1 MDIALITDWLLK
13 IGYWILQIGWC
24 WLLGAFLGGSVGT
37 FLGGTL
43 YCSIFGD
50 DTKDL
55 IILGVNVSLGA
66 SFLMPLGI
74 FFLLRD
80 NHYNSFEYLLI
91 GMISLFYFCGVVKN
105 VFIKNLKKLDV
116 GSLFNTEYFYSPKL
130 FQALEKNPFRD
141 KILSTVKLTI
151 YDALIKVNEAQQRGQ
166 LDEKGAYIPK
176 DDEDWSKPPISN
188 SLGDEI

>member
-1 MDIALITDWLLK
+1 MDITLITDWLLK
-13 IGYWILQIGWC
+13 IGYWLLQIGGC
-24 WLLGAFLGGSVGT
+24 WFIGAFLGGSVGT

-43 YCSIFGD
+43 YSSIFGD

-66 SFLMPLGI
+66 SLLMPLGI
-74 FFLLRD
+74 FFLLRYT
-80 NHYNSFEYLLI
+80 HYNSFEYLLT
-91 GMISLFYFCGVVKN
+91 GMVSLFYFCGVVKN

-166 LDEKGAYIPK
+166 LDEKGAYIPE